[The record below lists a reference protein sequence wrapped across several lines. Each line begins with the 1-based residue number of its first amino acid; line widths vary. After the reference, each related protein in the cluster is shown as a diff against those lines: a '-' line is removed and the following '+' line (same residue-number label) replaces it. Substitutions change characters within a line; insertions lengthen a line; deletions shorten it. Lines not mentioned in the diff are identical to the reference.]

1 MARKIDGETYRGQ
14 SLTVPLSADG
24 QVSLYVWPCRI
35 LRPGPEGMG
44 GPTIGVDV
52 GNEEVIRY
60 DCHDKPGHWHRGG
73 YDRMGRPGNSHVDFP
88 DGVEN
93 VDAQV
98 SWCFDQIT
106 AECGALLNEAEHSDA
121 AGKIDSALVEK
132 GLTAIKS
139 HLDQAG
145 DLRGQAIKENLIS
158 TNY

>member
-14 SLTVPLSADG
+14 SLTVPLSEDG

-35 LRPGPEGMG
+35 LRPGAEGMG

-73 YDRMGRPGNSHVDFP
+73 YDKKGRPGNSHVDFP
-88 DGVEN
+88 DGIESVE
-93 VDAQV
+93 AQV

-106 AECGALLNEAEHSDA
+106 AECGDLLKEAEHNDA
-121 AGKIDSALVEK
+121 AGKLDSGLVTK

-145 DLRGQAIKENLIS
+145 DLRGQAIEEKLIS

>member
-14 SLTVPLSADG
+14 ALTVPLSDDG

-44 GPTIGVDV
+44 GPTLGVDV

-73 YDRMGRPGNSHVDFP
+73 YDRKGRPGNSHVDFP
-88 DGVEN
+88 DGVES

-98 SWCFDQIT
+98 TWSFDQISSVINL
-106 AECGALLNEAEHSDA
+106 CGN
-121 AGKIDSALVEK
+121 VEMFVSPCDFADTVQGVK
-132 GLTAIKS
+132 EG
-139 HLDQAG
+139 
-145 DLRGQAIKENLIS
+145 RGQTRGEEGKL
-158 TNY
+158 